1 MVAFLVFCVFTV
13 WFFFLLGCCGGFW
26 FGVFGGFFWEVTMG
40 VCLLMP
46 IFEIEINTQNVNEPV
61 FN

>member
-1 MVAFLVFCVFTV
+1 MLLL
-13 WFFFLLGCCGGFW
+13 FFLFGCCGGFW

-46 IFEIEINTQNVNEPV
+46 IFEIEINTPNVNEPV